1 VWTSLRSRRREWAIG
16 AAIAIVAIAAASLAM
31 PALTGSAAASPAA
44 DATPGADP
52 TGLSSI
58 SLATATAGLPSPS
71 DTGTP
76 TPLPTPTATPFP
88 LIDMFAPMPP
98 ESPAPAN
105 HHVPSEKPGP
115 PLVDPGRDIPDQSF
129 LWLVAKAS
137 GRVVL
142 SNGKIDLL
150 AAGTYPLANPL
161 TGAALPDARTLD
173 VGWTRWII
181 EPTGTGKD
189 AKNNSYTDLT
199 YWNLCGPGAAT
210 VALYYWQQLTG
221 HPDVTG
227 MAGYFLE
234 PYKASGVGWPSP
246 GPVFVG
252 TNGKQQH
259 VGTYWNGRMR
269 APGYW
274 ANSRGFVMYMAMAV
288 LPAGW
293 TSPGID
299 VFVGGDGKPLYPTR
313 GSPPN
318 DMQAALNW
326 EASGHAADWAET
338 WYANVPKWDPTMAR
352 DLQAAVM
359 LDVGRDGV
367 PVIVQA
373 DTYYLPNWKNG
384 SRTPHT
390 RHSVT
395 IVGYDNEARTFTY
408 LDTCGRSCNSR
419 GGNANG
425 QVHVISQAQMVQ
437 AVSQDW
443 GMGFVW

>member
-1 VWTSLRSRRREWAIG
+1 LTSLRSRRRGWAIG
-16 AAIAIVAIAAASLAM
+16 GAVAVVAIVAIAAASLAM
-31 PALTGSAAASPAA
+31 PALTGSAAAPSA
-44 DATPGADP
+44 GSSFADP
-52 TGLSSI
+52 S
-58 SLATATAGLPSPS
+58 GLPSAPLDTATPEPS
-71 DTGTP
+71 SPSVTGTP

-88 LIDMFAPMPP
+88 LIDMFAQRPP
-98 ESPAPAN
+98 ESPPPAAHN
-105 HHVPSEKPGP
+105 VPSERPGP

-129 LWLVAKAS
+129 GWLVTKAS

-142 SNGKIDLL
+142 LNGKIGLL
-150 AAGTYPLANPL
+150 PSGTYPLADPV
-161 TGAALPDARTLD
+161 TGAALPEARTLD

-210 VALYYWQQLTG
+210 VTLYYWQQLTG

-234 PYKASGVGWPSP
+234 PYKASGVAWPSP
-246 GPVFVG
+246 GPAF
-252 TNGKQQH
+252 GKQQS

-274 ANSRGFVMYMAMAV
+274 ANSRGFLMYMAMAV

-326 EASGHAADWAET
+326 EASGHAANWAET
-338 WYANVPKWDPTMAR
+338 WYANVNKWDPTMAR
-352 DLQAAVM
+352 DLQVAVM

-390 RHSVT
+390 RHSVA
-395 IVGYDNEARTFTY
+395 IVGYDNKAKTFTY

-419 GGNANG
+419 SGNANG
-425 QVHVISQAQMVQ
+425 QIHVISQAQMVQ